1 MAKGRNIL
9 AVATLLALST
19 TALLGNMGVISGSHR
34 LRAPLHDAMP
44 WGPPD
49 GVSSLDYHGGP
60 TLTTS
65 TSYAIFWAPRGSS
78 FEASGSSAYQ
88 SLLTRYL
95 SDVGGSP
102 LYRVVTQYYRETSN
116 ARQDIRN
123 ASSLGGVYIDSSP
136 YPEAATTAHPLR
148 DREIQGEILRVMRV
162 TGWTPTAGHVFFVY
176 TTDRAQSC
184 IGNGRRQCSFNAYCA
199 YHSSFRAPDGHIVV
213 YAALPDAS
221 RDATHCLAR
230 DGGQVLSPNLDPIAD
245 AEVSITS
252 HEQFE
257 MVTDPQV
264 GTHTAWVDAS
274 GDEVADKCVG
284 SYGTVSGNGS
294 NVILHGHPYIV
305 QQEFSN
311 SDGGC
316 VTALGQP
323 SQDSSGAAAWKTSG
337 PDHMHL
343 SGEPAFHFPQLGGR
357 SPKIPSP
364 LNR

>member
-184 IGNGRRQCSFNAYCA
+184 IGNGAGSVPSTPIARTTHPSGRRTATL
-199 YHSSFRAPDGHIVV
+199 SSMP
-213 YAALPDAS
+213 
-221 RDATHCLAR
+221 
-230 DGGQVLSPNLDPIAD
+230 LSPMRRATPRIVWL
-245 AEVSITS
+245 ET
-252 HEQFE
+252 
-257 MVTDPQV
+257 
-264 GTHTAWVDAS
+264 
-274 GDEVADKCVG
+274 VARYCHQ
-284 SYGTVSGNGS
+284 
-294 NVILHGHPYIV
+294 I
-305 QQEFSN
+305 
-311 SDGGC
+311 
-316 VTALGQP
+316 
-323 SQDSSGAAAWKTSG
+323 
-337 PDHMHL
+337 
-343 SGEPAFHFPQLGGR
+343 
-357 SPKIPSP
+357 
-364 LNR
+364 